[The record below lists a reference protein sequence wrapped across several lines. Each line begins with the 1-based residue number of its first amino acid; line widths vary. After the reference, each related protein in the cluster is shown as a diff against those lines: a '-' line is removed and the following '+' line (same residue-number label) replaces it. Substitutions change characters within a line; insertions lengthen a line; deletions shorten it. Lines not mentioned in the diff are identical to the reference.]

1 MLKTFVHLPLL
12 VVGLFSTIPAQA
24 APGMRNEAYHIEVQR
39 DGSLSITPKS
49 GTAATVFRPEFTI
62 VTSNENLTSAPI
74 KWQEPIYNLFGWK
87 REGSEEIIDDVFK
100 LGATAVLKNPEVEI
114 TTDSVR
120 WNFKNEEAAVEATI
134 ALPAGKAQ
142 PRLKYTVKAAK
153 PGTYSVA
160 YTGAPAVPLAE
171 VKELWQPLVWDG
183 RRLPP
188 KSFLVTDDHCS
199 IPGCLVETKTGTIGV
214 LADPTQFPYQMPN
227 MMQRRFGV
235 TVRNAAGEVQPLLFA
250 PYPGAKDSKLGAGG
264 TYTFALDLITQ
275 PTRLNATFEYIAR
288 NVCGFRDRRENAL
301 VSLNESLDNI
311 IEFTM
316 SPAGS
321 FVPESRSFNYPDAK
335 GTVKNVSALHP
346 LTLGIVRDDESLFRK
361 QGIPI
366 LEYVM
371 SRQKLLFAVSEE
383 GKKSG
388 QIATARMDGPCVAVS
403 ELAAL
408 QKISGGASPVFLA
421 QAQRLASVDR
431 KLNMDWVTKGDSW
444 QNDIWMYRAT
454 HDESYLESAKKK
466 ADNYIA
472 ARIDTP
478 PVDFSEAGTGTFFDY
493 MVPWWKDLYE
503 LYLDTKDPKYLDAA
517 HKGARRYAQFVW
529 FYPVVPDGDITVN
542 KDGFA
547 PRRGS
552 ERPGLVPAKEETVQ
566 AWRVSEQGLI
576 CEGNGTVAHL
586 NILLATHAPYFLR
599 IAQETNDA
607 FLRDIGR
614 SAVLGRYAGFPGY
627 HTNTKYSTA
636 QEKADF
642 PYHPFEELK
651 VTTSFHYNHTLPM
664 ANMVLDYLMSDAYDR
679 SAGRIDFP
687 SEYAECYAY
696 MGSQVYGAPG
706 RFYDV
711 EGVLPWMPKGVIKA
725 DDAQVN
731 YVAGRKGDTVYAAL
745 INASDRPLENVLIT
759 FDPKY
764 FENEGKGTFPARM
777 WRDNKSLD
785 EKLEVK
791 NGTVKVNLSPKG
803 ITALEVRGLAPKA
816 SFQNKVRPNQA
827 DAKAVTYG
835 RLKAP
840 FGDVETMVLSFGPD
854 ITWLYAY
861 ITGESGEVKSAKL
874 TVKDGDKRET
884 LSDESFPFEF
894 TMPLTSKTAKLEL
907 AVEAVTK
914 SGHTAKSEEGTLL
927 LKPQASEEK

>member
-1 MLKTFVHLPLL
+1 MLKTLRYLPLL
-12 VVGLFSTIPAQA
+12 AVALSPKMPAQA
-24 APGMRNEAYHIEVQR
+24 APSLRNDAYQIEVQK
-39 DGSLSITPKS
+39 DGSLSITPK
-49 GTAATVFRPEFTI
+49 GGKDTIVFRPEFTAI
-62 VTSNENLTSAPI
+62 TSDKNLTSTSI
-74 KWQEPIYNLFGWK
+74 KWQEPIYNLYGWK

-100 LGATAVLKNPEVEI
+100 LGTKMVLKDPKVE
-114 TTDSVR
+114 TTADSVR
-120 WNFKNEEAAVEATI
+120 WSFKNNQVAVEAT
-134 ALPAGKAQ
+134 ATLPAGDAQ
-142 PRLKYTVKAAK
+142 PRLKYTITASK

-160 YTGAPAVPLAE
+160 YTGAPALPLAE

-199 IPGCLVETKTGTIGV
+199 IPGCLVESKTGTIGV
-214 LADPTQFPYQMPN
+214 LADPTQFPYEMPN
-227 MMQRRFGV
+227 MLQRRFGV

-250 PYPGAKDSKLGAGG
+250 PYPGAKDSKLEAGG
-264 TYTFALDLITQ
+264 SFSFSLDLVVQ
-275 PTRLNATFEYIAR
+275 PTPLNATFEYIAR
-288 NVCGFRDRRENAL
+288 NVCDFRDRRENTL

-346 LTLGIVRDDESLFRK
+346 LTLGIVRDDENLFRT

-371 SRQKLLFAVSEE
+371 SRQKLLFAVTEE
-383 GKKSG
+383 GMKSG
-388 QIATARMDGPCVAVS
+388 QIPTARMDGPCVSVS

-408 QKISGGASPVFLA
+408 QQISGGASPVFLA
-421 QAQRLASVDR
+421 QAQRMSGVDR

-444 QNDIWMYRAT
+444 QNDVWMYRAT
-454 HDESYLESAKKK
+454 HDKSYLESAMKK
-466 ADNYIA
+466 ADAYIA
-472 ARIDTP
+472 ARIDTH

-517 HKGARRYAQFVW
+517 HKGARRYAQLVW

-552 ERPGLVPAKEETVQ
+552 EKPGLVPAKEETVP

-586 NILLATHAPYFLR
+586 NILLASHAPYFLR
-599 IAQETNDA
+599 IAQETNDP

-614 SAVLGRYAGFPGY
+614 SAVIGRYAGFPGY

-642 PYHPFEELK
+642 PYHPYEQLK
-651 VTTSFHYNHTLPM
+651 ATTSFHFNHTLPM
-664 ANMVLDYLMSDAYDR
+664 ANMVMDYLMSEAYDR
-679 SAGRIDFP
+679 SAGAIDFP

-706 RFYDV
+706 KFYDV
-711 EGVLPWMPKGVIKA
+711 EGVSPWMPKGVIKA
-725 DDAQVN
+725 DNVQVN
-731 YVAGRKGDTVYAAL
+731 YVTGRKGDTVYAAL
-745 INASDRPLENVLIT
+745 INASDKPLENVTIT
-759 FDPKY
+759 FNPEE
-764 FENEGKGTFPARM
+764 FANGAKGTFPARV
-777 WRDNKSLD
+777 WRDNKSQD
-785 EKLEVK
+785 GTLEVK
-791 NGTVKVNLSPKG
+791 DGKVKVTLSPKG
-803 ITALEVRGLAPKA
+803 ITALAVKGLEPKVA
-816 SFQNKVRPNQA
+816 FQNKVQPGKA
-827 DAKAVTYG
+827 DAKAVTFK

-840 FGDVETMVLSFGPD
+840 FGDVEAMVLSFGPE

-874 TVKDGDKRET
+874 TVKDGDKTET
-884 LSDESFPFEF
+884 LSDDAFPFEF
-894 TMPLTSKTAKLEL
+894 TVPLTSKTAKLEVR
-907 AVEAVTK
+907 VEAVTK
-914 SGHTAKSEEGTLL
+914 DGQTSKSETGTLV
-927 LKPQASEEK
+927 LKP